1 MSHVLVAARD
11 HAAALAASL
20 EAAPRLALD
29 CEAAG
34 FHRYSDRLCLV
45 QLTVGGQ
52 TYVVDPLAFDP
63 SGLLR
68 GPLERPDVAVL
79 MHGSD
84 FDLRLLRRDLGIRVA
99 GLFDTQI
106 AASLLGEEALGLAA
120 LLESRLGVRL
130 SKKHQRADWAERP
143 LNDEML
149 EYAADDT
156 RYLPQLADRLA
167 DEVAR
172 AGRTAWVEEECRAL
186 EAAADAPDEPAEP
199 EDPVVRVKGARR
211 LSPRQATALR
221 AALEWRDEVAR
232 ARDRALFR
240 VVGDAPLV
248 EAVATRPRSVEDLER
263 VKGFPRGLARS
274 EGRDLLKRLDAVA
287 AMDDSALRP
296 YPSVANRG
304 PGRPPPEL
312 EELVDA
318 LKVARNG
325 RAEALGLPRG
335 TLLANGVLLD
345 IARARPRDREELEA
359 VEGMRRWRTEV
370 VGDDLLAVLRRAK

>member
-1 MSHVLVAARD
+1 V
-11 HAAALAASL
+11 
-20 EAAPRLALD
+20 
-29 CEAAG
+29 
-34 FHRYSDRLCLV
+34 
-45 QLTVGGQ
+45 
-52 TYVVDPLAFDP
+52 
-63 SGLLR
+63 
-68 GPLERPDVAVL
+68 
-79 MHGSD
+79 
-84 FDLRLLRRDLGIRVA
+84 
-99 GLFDTQI
+99 
-106 AASLLGEEALGLAA
+106 
-120 LLESRLGVRL
+120 
-130 SKKHQRADWAERP
+130 
-143 LNDEML
+143 
-149 EYAADDT
+149 
-156 RYLPQLADRLA
+156 
-167 DEVAR
+167 
-172 AGRTAWVEEECRAL
+172 
-186 EAAADAPDEPAEP
+186 
-199 EDPVVRVKGARR
+199 
-211 LSPRQATALR
+211 TALR
-221 AALEWRDEVAR
+221 AALNWRDEVAR

-248 EAVATRPRSVEDLER
+248 EAVATRPGSVEDLER

-287 AMDDSALRP
+287 EMDDSALRP
-296 YPSVANRG
+296 YPSAANRG